1 MEWHVQA
8 CIVND
13 SIRTRILFVWNK
25 NQGFLVCFV
34 FFSLN
39 GSASYSVISNYNILR
54 EAYGG
59 LDSALG
65 IKRDIENSF

>member
-1 MEWHVQA
+1 MTALGLES
-8 CIVND
+8 CSSEIK
-13 SIRTRILFVWNK
+13 IRDFLF
-25 NQGFLVCFV
+25 CFI

-65 IKRDIENSF
+65 IKREIENSF